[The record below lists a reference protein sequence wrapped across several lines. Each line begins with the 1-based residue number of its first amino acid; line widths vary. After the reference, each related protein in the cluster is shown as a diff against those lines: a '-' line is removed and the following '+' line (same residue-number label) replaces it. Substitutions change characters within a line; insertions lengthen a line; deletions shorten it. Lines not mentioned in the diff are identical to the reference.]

1 MNHKLVGMFIDKL
14 ESFTISDYYGLNS
27 LGMTC
32 YLNSV
37 LQVFFMTDGFREAVN
52 RCCCQDPTTIDLFLG
67 RLFSGLQKNVAQT
80 HDVTKR
86 LGITDVYE
94 QRDSAEYFEKI
105 LCLNSPEAAQMLK
118 GELKHQNTC
127 LTCQERNHST
137 GFFWILP
144 LAVEEL
150 ADQTCSVE
158 KALRAFFKGE
168 KACGDNKIYCKCC
181 DSKQEAEIGCEIKQ
195 RPEVLTLLLKRFRF
209 DDKQRCYTK
218 LRCSVDVPHIL
229 HIESC
234 KYVLYAL
241 LNHFGDLKGG
251 HYTAHVKSYENKW
264 WYHFNDDVVKRVDPP
279 PSEPGAEGLRSCF
292 AYLLMYQKC

>member
-181 DSKQEAEIGCEIKQ
+181 DSKQEAEI
-195 RPEVLTLLLKRFRF
+195 
-209 DDKQRCYTK
+209 
-218 LRCSVDVPHIL
+218 
-229 HIESC
+229 SC